1 MAIGYDPTQY
11 TPAGSPAQSIEQWV
25 ADMAAQWT
33 VAYANGSLD
42 FDKYPVAF
50 SNDFWATLGLPPLP
64 QDSFGATKANPNN
77 TINPGVHSG
86 LLMFFNQ
93 IATNPASAAKAG
105 FTVPELPSRGPIMDD
120 KGRDHAFADAQNQAQ
135 NKNQLDQIALQNQG
149 AMDRQNANNQFL
161 GQQGDLE
168 RAHEMA
174 VTNLEQSGMD
184 RRQAEELANRMSIAQ
199 LQEAGQDSRNAAR
212 IAADLQMAA
221 QTDATNRY
229 GIDTNAAVQRE
240 DLAGRERIATGD
252 RVSRETI
259 AGADRAESARQFD
272 MNLAEDR
279 RQFNSTALLDLFDRG
294 IELMKN
300 PVDWV
305 AYQYYMENL
314 SIPLDALNYSA
325 MASSLGAMPPTGP
338 SELGAM
344 RGGPAIVDG
353 DFAAAQQ
360 VGVTPGFVS
369 MQEAIQANPGNP
381 SQPSAVAG
389 QTTAEASATWGD
401 MTQLQG
407 ELDKQR
413 MTAINETM
421 DPNNPIVQQIKQQ
434 YMSAGPTPMGG
445 GQPTNSNPAASL
457 PPVGGTTASLYT
469 GAQSATPAAG
479 SSTTAPME
487 QLIKQMAQNLGMDEA
502 QLWKMSGAGSMTP
515 AYSKDAIANA
525 PVMQALRNGA
535 QSMSQ
540 FRTALGPS
548 TASPSAQATGPGLGL
563 RGGQDMNAGLLLNN
577 TPGNQGLI
585 QGAVMADGHDWDT
598 FAKQSLKASPVTQY
612 ETGVFGRRR

>member
-1 MAIGYDPTQY
+1 MAIGYDPNQY
-11 TPAGSPAQSIEQWV
+11 SPAGSPAQSIEQWV

-105 FTVPELPSRGPIMDD
+105 FTVPELPSRGPVMDD

-135 NKNQLDQIALQNQG
+135 NQNQLDQIALQNQG

-174 VTNLEQSGMD
+174 VANLEQSGMD

-221 QTDATNRY
+221 ATDATNRY

-389 QTTAEASATWGD
+389 QTTAEASSTWGD

-445 GQPTNSNPAASL
+445 GQTTNSNPAASL

-577 TPGNQGLI
+577 SDANVGLI
-585 QGAVMADGHDWDT
+585 EGAIKADGHDWGT
-598 FAKQSLKASPVTQY
+598 FARQSLKASPVTQY